1 MKNVIRWIVA
11 LTAAIIMCS
20 CASDVDK
27 LKKVEGYYR
36 SNGYCIRG
44 SNDEVE
50 YGKLYLLVEKNNVYY
65 LDTKFK
71 SNGKSAQKIYP
82 NEKGSNL
89 KTLEVSFNNGI
100 KGAIKPLAD
109 KDHIPSFKE
118 VLFHDD
124 HDKNG
129 KDLIYWNW
137 PGVGNYYYIIGS
149 QDALYLNSSFN
160 GWNTT
165 YSIDTHKDITHGFR
179 QIEAFTFADLYD
191 DFEYR
196 YGSFSLE
203 DYPII
208 IEENFSTKD
217 LSFLGFSNIGLKK
230 TDYPWQRIKD
240 KIGQNAKLIED
251 NEYLYFPASWIGTIY
266 MDNIKECIDNDIN
279 EKEAKLEMERRQR
292 EQEEAIKQ
300 IQDNAVDFN
309 TMRSDYSNPFLAEKK
324 YPIGQDML
332 LKIRID
338 KIEYSYTGYTYVLS
352 WLGSFTTD
360 VYIYTN
366 DNNFAELDYPQIVW
380 IQAKYS
386 SRHEAWDNTVTY
398 KFTDAQLLLWKEPG
412 LFE

>member
-1 MKNVIRWIVA
+1 MKNKIRWIVT

-27 LKKVEGYYR
+27 LEKAVDYYE
-36 SNGYCIRG
+36 SNGYLVNTSYYG
-44 SNDEVE
+44 EGH
-50 YGKLYLLVEKNNVYY
+50 GKLYILAKKNGVYY

-71 SNGKSAQKIYP
+71 SKGKSAQKIYP

-100 KGAIKPLAD
+100 NGVIKPLVNE
-109 KDHIPSFKE
+109 DHIPAFNE

-129 KDLIYWNW
+129 KDLLSWNGF
-137 PGVGNYYYIIGS
+137 GVGNYYYIIGS
-149 QDALYLNSSFN
+149 QDVLYLNSKFN

-165 YSIDTHKDITHGFR
+165 YSIDTHKDITHGFT

-240 KIGQNAKLIED
+240 KIGQNANLIED
-251 NEYLYFPASWIGTIY
+251 NEYLYFPASWIGTTY

-279 EKEAKLEMERRQR
+279 EKEAKLEMERRQLEMERRQR

-309 TMRSDYSNPFLAEKK
+309 IMRSDYSNPFLAEKN
-324 YPIGQDML
+324 IL
-332 LKIRID
+332 LVR
-338 KIEYSYTGYTYVLS
+338 TCC
-352 WLGSFTTD
+352 
-360 VYIYTN
+360 
-366 DNNFAELDYPQIVW
+366 
-380 IQAKYS
+380 
-386 SRHEAWDNTVTY
+386 
-398 KFTDAQLLLWKEPG
+398 
-412 LFE
+412 

>member
-160 GWNTT
+160 GWN
-165 YSIDTHKDITHGFR
+165 I
-179 QIEAFTFADLYD
+179 
-191 DFEYR
+191 
-196 YGSFSLE
+196 
-203 DYPII
+203 
-208 IEENFSTKD
+208 
-217 LSFLGFSNIGLKK
+217 
-230 TDYPWQRIKD
+230 
-240 KIGQNAKLIED
+240 
-251 NEYLYFPASWIGTIY
+251 YF
-266 MDNIKECIDNDIN
+266 
-279 EKEAKLEMERRQR
+279 
-292 EQEEAIKQ
+292 
-300 IQDNAVDFN
+300 F
-309 TMRSDYSNPFLAEKK
+309 
-324 YPIGQDML
+324 
-332 LKIRID
+332 
-338 KIEYSYTGYTYVLS
+338 
-352 WLGSFTTD
+352 
-360 VYIYTN
+360 
-366 DNNFAELDYPQIVW
+366 
-380 IQAKYS
+380 
-386 SRHEAWDNTVTY
+386 
-398 KFTDAQLLLWKEPG
+398 
-412 LFE
+412 

>member
-1 MKNVIRWIVA
+1 M
-11 LTAAIIMCS
+11 
-20 CASDVDK
+20 
-27 LKKVEGYYR
+27 
-36 SNGYCIRG
+36 
-44 SNDEVE
+44 
-50 YGKLYLLVEKNNVYY
+50 
-65 LDTKFK
+65 
-71 SNGKSAQKIYP
+71 
-82 NEKGSNL
+82 
-89 KTLEVSFNNGI
+89 
-100 KGAIKPLAD
+100 
-109 KDHIPSFKE
+109 
-118 VLFHDD
+118 
-124 HDKNG
+124 
-129 KDLIYWNW
+129 
-137 PGVGNYYYIIGS
+137 
-149 QDALYLNSSFN
+149 
-160 GWNTT
+160 
-165 YSIDTHKDITHGFR
+165 
-179 QIEAFTFADLYD
+179 YD

-338 KIEYSYTGYTYVLS
+338 KIEYSYSGYTYVLS